1 MWGARVGVGVCRGQ
15 EILGYNTHNI
25 QHTYNK
31 EQASYTLQART
42 WERLRHS
49 ILFPRSEGKEVSWYD
64 EEQEGAPTCWAPHC
78 EGRTGAFLLAPPPP
92 RDMWVCLAWRG
103 ERRAKD
109 CFLFLWQRATTQN
122 TPSFRS
128 LFTSLC
134 ANNVSTPW
142 LIVHDQCFIHCQ
154 NFQTEEGMFYLFSLK
169 IFQTSLFIFCDIYRV
184 SQLHRGL
191 LGFTSGL

>member
-1 MWGARVGVGVCRGQ
+1 MRRSRRALLPAGFLTVRG
-15 EILGYNTHNI
+15 EMRILTP
-25 QHTYNK
+25 HTSH
-31 EQASYTLQART
+31 Q
-42 WERLRHS
+42 
-49 ILFPRSEGKEVSWYD
+49 P
-64 EEQEGAPTCWAPHC
+64 
-78 EGRTGAFLLAPPPP
+78 AFLLAPPPP
-92 RDMWVCLAWRG
+92 RDMWVCLACRG
-103 ERRAKD
+103 EERTISSSCRLA
-109 CFLFLWQRATTQN
+109 RTTQN

-128 LFTSLC
+128 LFTSLS

-154 NFQTEEGMFYLFSLK
+154 NFQTEVGMFYLFSLK